1 MRFAAVKYNLLKASF
16 ASHSASWFYVLRR
29 KNRQSSRTPNY
40 LFRLTHKQTITE
52 WEKKK
57 RGKNTMHEAIN
68 NGVKWIFMCCLLFKY
83 TFGPERCRRAE
94 ATIEESNVA
103 EGKKNVIIYGY
114 TILAYSVQTHSQ
126 QLRARRRKKN
136 AHIKFSAF
144 CSNFGGGCCSQTH
157 KSGCAEFSASHIWV
171 GVEQKRD

>member
-1 MRFAAVKYNLLKASF
+1 MRFAAVEYNLLKASF
-16 ASHSASWFYVLRR
+16 AFHSASWFYVLRW

-52 WEKKK
+52 WKKKK

-83 TFGPERCRRAE
+83 TFGPKRCRRAE

-103 EGKKNVIIYGY
+103 EGKKTLLSMATQFWPIPFK
-114 TILAYSVQTHSQ
+114 LTHSNCGH
-126 QLRARRRKKN
+126 AGKKT

-144 CSNFGGGCCSQTH
+144 CSNFGGGCCL
-157 KSGCAEFSASHIWV
+157 WV
-171 GVEQKRD
+171 WLCRI